1 MRYND
6 QATIL
11 SITQIVDDMGGL
23 TESYEPVK
31 TVKCKVLPYT
41 VQTTTDAGI
50 PAIYSLNKLIT
61 KEKIDSELL
70 LKDILIE
77 HNGITYKK
85 LSYTDY
91 TKCIII
97 EMETK

>member
-11 SITQIVDDMGGL
+11 SIKQIDDGMGGL
-23 TESYEPVK
+23 TESYESAK
-31 TVKCKVLPYT
+31 TIKCKVLPYT

-50 PAIYSLNKLIT
+50 PVMYSLNKLIT
-61 KEKIDSELL
+61 KEKINSKLL
-70 LKDILIE
+70 LNDFLIE
-77 HNGITYKK
+77 YNGIIYKK
-85 LSYTDY
+85 LSFTDY